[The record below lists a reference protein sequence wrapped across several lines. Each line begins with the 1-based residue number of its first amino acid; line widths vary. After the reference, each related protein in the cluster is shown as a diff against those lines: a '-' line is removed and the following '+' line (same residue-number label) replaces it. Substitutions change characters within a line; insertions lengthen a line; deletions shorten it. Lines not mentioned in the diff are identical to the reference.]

1 MDVGRFPGNFST
13 FSVFCGPGHT
23 TEPSNQPFFQC
34 FRGISPDQLLHCLT
48 FALMVDTAR
57 RNYRNTAPCS
67 GTQKTRRT
75 STTRGFTDLTPVCA
89 ADAPIVVVSGAR
101 TSSGIPERRKVHCIP
116 ASQISSEN
124 PGGCTSDVVGPDGI
138 LCEDASISCG
148 HHHIPEVSHEAC
160 GENSRNVFVSMVV
173 QDMRL
178 RTASPRSGLLYSNRT
193 CVLTRRRRNR
203 LCRLS

>member
-1 MDVGRFPGNFST
+1 MLADFRGTSAHSAFSADRGN
-13 FSVFCGPGHT
+13 T
-23 TEPSNQPFFQC
+23 TEPSNPPFSRC
-34 FRGISPDQLLHCLT
+34 SGGISPDQLLHGRT
-48 FALMVDTAR
+48 FALMVDTVR
-57 RNYRNTAPCS
+57 VNCRITAPCS
-67 GTQKTRRT
+67 GTRKTRLT
-75 STTRGFTDLTPVCA
+75 FTTQVFTPSTPVCA
-89 ADAPIVVVSGAR
+89 ADAPVVVVSGSR
-101 TSSGIPERRKVHCIP
+101 TSSGNTSRPTVRSIP

-148 HHHIPEVSHEAC
+148 HHHIPEVSHGTLC
-160 GENSRNVFVSMVV
+160 ENSRNVLVSVVV

-178 RTASPRSGLLYSNRT
+178 RTASRGSGLLYGNRT

>member
-1 MDVGRFPGNFST
+1 MLADFRGTSAHSAFSADQ
-13 FSVFCGPGHT
+13 GDT
-23 TEPSNQPFFQC
+23 TEPSNPPFSRC
-34 FRGISPDQLLHCLT
+34 FGGISPDQLLHRLT
-48 FALMVDTAR
+48 FALMTDTAR
-57 RNYRNTAPCS
+57 ANCRNTAPCS
-67 GTQKTRRT
+67 GTQKTRLIPTTQVLTCST
-75 STTRGFTDLTPVCA
+75 SVCA
-89 ADAPIVVVSGAR
+89 ANAPVIVVSGTT
-101 TSSGIPERRKVHCIP
+101 TSSGNPARREVHCIP

-148 HHHIPEVSHEAC
+148 HHHIPEVSHGAC
-160 GENSRNVFVSMVV
+160 CENSRNMLVSVVV

-178 RTASPRSGLLYSNRT
+178 CTAFPGGGLLYGNRT